1 MKVTVTAY
9 SLRQINENF
18 GCSNN
23 GDVSMLPL
31 WKMND
36 RSKMQ
41 GHKDAWKIYIYF
53 IRYIYYI
60 IHIFYLECN

>member
-41 GHKDAWKIYIYF
+41 GHKDAWKIYI
-53 IRYIYYI
+53 
-60 IHIFYLECN
+60 FY